1 MITDVFCK
9 IINKELP
16 GDIVMEEDNWIAI
29 NDIHPNAPVHIL
41 IMPREHIDSII
52 ALKDSDSDLM
62 GKLIIAANKV
72 AEKIGLKDK
81 GFRLIINQGE
91 HGGQL
96 VPHLHIHLLGGKRLG
111 KKIAFE
117 D

>member
-9 IINKELP
+9 IINKEL
-16 GDIVMEEDNWIAI
+16 GANVVMETDDWIAV
-29 NDIHPNAPVHIL
+29 NDIHPEAPVHVL
-41 IMPREHIDSII
+41 IMPKRHLADI
-52 ALKDSDSDLM
+52 ADVKDSDAELI
-62 GKLIIAANKV
+62 GKLVIAANKV
-72 AEKIGLKDK
+72 AEEIGLKEK

-111 KKIAFE
+111 PKIVS
-117 D
+117 